1 MPKDCDDGPFGK
13 GTGGRLTYELKL
25 PAGGS
30 QSLWIGVAGSDDSPA
45 DARSA
50 LRKLTRDPA
59 RALREKQR
67 TRKQLARWTQLWL
80 PGDPQLQDSIEWG
93 KQNLA
98 DLTQEA
104 TGLDLRW
111 TNQGKEWT
119 HVGSLARMRWIG
131 AGYPDYPWLFGVDG
145 EYTAHASVS
154 LGQFEAIEDHLRALR
169 DISDQLSARS
179 GVVVHEVVPTARS
192 GSAATAAGTNPDG
205 TISYDFNTDEILKF
219 PAAVALVWRWT
230 GDDRFRDEMLDFM
243 GRGLDYVAT
252 KLDDDHDGWPQGNGN
267 VERTGMGPEKL
278 DNAVYYIRALYDYAD
293 MARSAGMTA
302 KADAAQDKADGLA
315 GRFESTWWMPAEGAY
330 ADSLTDPGNVPTN
343 QKHWIGATPMEA
355 ELVVDGETVPGLA
368 SPEHG
373 TRRARDA
380 REQLLQRR
388 AAGQPRPVPHRLR
401 RRPDGRRRVQ
411 HLLDRH
417 RDHGRRGG
425 QLRAARRG
433 AAAALHRRERRD
445 AVRRA
450 GDRRDAGRA
459 AGRDAGDLPL
469 ADSGAADR
477 HTGEHR
483 PLLDLPVDVH
493 AGLGPLRHGLVGRP
507 PGPRRAAGPRPRP
520 AGDHAAACRAT
531 SRCRGRT
538 SGSATA
544 ASTSRRRTRATA
556 T

>member
-1 MPKDCDDGPFGK
+1 M
-13 GTGGRLTYELKL
+13 
-25 PAGGS
+25 
-30 QSLWIGVAGSDDSPA
+30 
-45 DARSA
+45 
-50 LRKLTRDPA
+50 TRR

-169 DISDQLSARS
+169 DISDQLSDRS
-179 GVVVHEVVPTARS
+179 GVVVHEVVS
-192 GSAATAAGTNPDG
+192 DGSIWFGRDGRRTNADG
-205 TISYDFNTDEILKF
+205 TIAYDFNTDEILKF

-252 KLDDDHDGWPQGNGN
+252 KLDDDRDGWPQGNGN

-315 GRFESTWWMPAEGAY
+315 SRFESTWWMEGEGAY
-330 ADSLTDPGNVPTN
+330 ADSLKDPGNVPTN

-368 SPEHG
+368 SAEHG
-373 TRRARDA
+373 SAALATRENSCYSGERPGNRGLFHTGCGGGPTGQGEFNIFSIGTGIMAVGEGNYARLGA
-380 REQLLQRR
+380 EQQQRYTG
-388 AAGQPRPVPHRLR
+388 ANAETQFDEPATDGTPDEQPGAMPEIFPSQDDGRGRSAR
-401 RRPDGRRRVQ
+401 RRT
-411 HLLDRH
+411 
-417 RDHGRRGG
+417 
-425 QLRAARRG
+425 
-433 AAAALHRRERRD
+433 
-445 AVRRA
+445 
-450 GDRRDAGRA
+450 
-459 AGRDAGDLPL
+459 
-469 ADSGAADR
+469 S
-477 HTGEHR
+477 T
-483 PLLDLPVDVH
+483 
-493 AGLGPLRHGLVGRP
+493 
-507 PGPRRAAGPRPRP
+507 AAGPAGRCSCRPGATTARP
-520 AGDHAAACRAT
+520 GRSSTRASACGRTSAATGWRSCRSCRAT

>member
-1 MPKDCDDGPFGK
+1 M
-13 GTGGRLTYELKL
+13 TR
-25 PAGGS
+25 PARC
-30 QSLWIGVAGSDDSPA
+30 
-45 DARSA
+45 ARSS
-50 LRKLTRDPA
+50 A
-59 RALREKQR
+59 RG
-67 TRKQLARWTQLWL
+67 KQLARWTQLWL

-169 DISDQLSARS
+169 DISDQLSDRS
-179 GVVVHEVVPTARS
+179 GVVVHEVVAD
-192 GSAATAAGTNPDG
+192 GSIYFGRDGRRTNPDG

-252 KLDDDHDGWPQGNGN
+252 KLDDDRDGWPQGNGN

-302 KADAAQDKADGLA
+302 KADAAQAKADGLA
-315 GRFESTWWMPAEGAY
+315 GRFESTWWMEDEGAY

-368 SPEHG
+368 SAEHG
-373 TRRARDA
+373 SRRARDA

-388 AAGQPRPVPHRLR
+388 AARQPRPVPHRLR
-401 RRPDGRRRVQ
+401 RRPEGAGEFNIFSIGTGIMAVGEGNYARLGAEQQQRYTGANAETQFDEPATGGTPDEQPGAMPEIFPSNTRSGDGR
-411 HLLDRH
+411 H
-417 RDHGRRGG
+417 
-425 QLRAARRG
+425 AA
-433 AAAALHRRERRD
+433 
-445 AVRRA
+445 
-450 GDRRDAGRA
+450 
-459 AGRDAGDLPL
+459 
-469 ADSGAADR
+469 
-477 HTGEHR
+477 EHR

-520 AGDHAAACRAT
+520 AGDHAARA
-531 SRCRGRT
+531 GRP
-538 SGSATA
+538 A
-544 ASTSRRRTRATA
+544 AAGVEHPARRRQRRRPGVAHGRPLRDDRRAA
-556 T
+556 RGGHLDAAARAHAAGGRRGGARDARRPRDR